1 MTAKL
6 DLVKACLSSAELL
19 GFGPPSYKTGADML
33 LAPTSVTAMVGGAPK
48 LPKTVAT
55 KIGIAKAPKRL

>member
-33 LAPTSVTAMVGGAPK
+33 LAPKSVTAMVGGAPK
-48 LPKTVAT
+48 LPKCLSDEMLN
-55 KIGIAKAPKRL
+55 RMNHL